1 MEISTW
7 KFNTRVKKYP
17 DGNYVSTTANRPHF
31 LNADQRL
38 YLKMQREMERER
50 SEAERKMV
58 IANYETL
65 KESLYGDG
73 DYYRE
78 FMESG
83 GFEARPVRSVA
94 DEAQECNE
102 ILQSV
107 FKKAKKLG
115 IPLNGVVWMP
125 EKKNVVGN
133 IRRARDKI
141 FDLIY
146 LNEFRFF
153 ATFTFNPRRTDSFSV
168 EEVMKRVKQWL
179 DNHQKR
185 NGLKYVMVPE
195 YHKSGRIHLH
205 MLYSGDLKLK
215 SSGKWTKQGKP
226 IYNCTSWRYGF
237 STVIPCDQ
245 NRAKLAFYVSKYV
258 TKDVKKIFGKYYY
271 SSQGLKRDCPVEYT
285 DRCYADIQA
294 DPVYVESIDIRFK
307 YESSIKFNSMSLA
320 EENSAAILRELGLEA
335 VD

>member
-1 MEISTW
+1 MKSINTW
-7 KFNTRVKKYP
+7 KFNTRVKVYP

-38 YLKMQREMERER
+38 FLKLQREMERER
-50 SEAERKMV
+50 SEEIRRNS
-58 IANYETL
+58 IANYKAAEDV
-65 KESLYGDG
+65 LYGG
-73 DYYRE
+73 GAYHEE

-83 GFEARPVRSVA
+83 GFAPLLDV
-94 DEAQECNE
+94 QECTNE
-102 ILQSV
+102 LV
-107 FKKAKKLG
+107 EKLLKKAKKLG

-133 IRRARDKI
+133 IRRARDRI

-146 LNEFRFF
+146 LNEFQFF
-153 ATFTFNPRRTDSFSV
+153 ATFTFNPKKTDSFSV
-168 EEVMKRVKQWL
+168 EEVMKKVKQWL

-271 SSQGLKRDCPVEYT
+271 SSQGLKRDCPIEYT
-285 DRCYADIQA
+285 DRVFSDIQG
-294 DPVYVESIDIRFK
+294 DSVYVESIDIRFK
-307 YESSIKFNSMSLA
+307 YESSIKFNSMSFA

-335 VD
+335 VE